1 MNTLFAARASAD
13 SLWKV
18 GLKHRWWRGFEGGD
32 VVVFVI
38 ALGLLNVVYELRDK
52 AVEDKGMRMLLRLLR
67 GEVDIGLGKNGQMRP
82 GKEAK

>member
-1 MNTLFAARASAD
+1 MD

-18 GLKHRWWRGFEGGD
+18 GFKHGWGEGFKGGD

-52 AVEDKGMRMLLRLLR
+52 AVEDKGTRMLVRLLR
-67 GEVDIGLGKNGQMRP
+67 GDVDIELGKQGQMQS
-82 GKEAK
+82 GKKAK